1 MNQETIPDN
10 NLPVYFQKYKVEIL
24 DGKDNKTK
32 TGSITYTTV
41 GALPSNLKNERVWA
55 FNLTGILKPNVDK
68 YYIVYDFSE
77 VESSFKVKFKDFVS
91 GTISICGQVLDATKL
106 IKDRYTY
113 SLEDSIV
120 IIELDTSI
128 WDFQLK
134 KESIFSYNLM
144 INDDATSCPDEIT
157 TLGSEDIKTNNFEYT
172 YSENKSQLK
181 VYNRDRNHN
190 NYFFNT
196 DKDVEFIPVATR
208 RSSPECNNLAPKTY
222 ICDLKGEN
230 CFLQRLFSLEFPDL
244 CRKTAETLSTYFTWS
259 YKEKNEEEN
268 EEEIYQLEI
277 SDITTNWTLVD
288 LQINFQNYTDCTP
301 LSKFYISNTS
311 SYTIKIQKLSIQ
323 YSSTNTYK
331 NDTSMTLSKGDKI
344 KITVS

>member
-1 MNQETIPDN
+1 MNEETIPDN

-24 DGKDNKTK
+24 DSKDNKTK

-41 GALPSNLKNERVWA
+41 GAIPSNLKNERVWV
-55 FNLTGILKPNVDK
+55 FNLTGTLKPNVDK

-91 GTISICGQVLDATKL
+91 GTITICGQVLDAIKL

-172 YSENKSQLK
+172 FSENKSQLK

-208 RSSPECNNLAPKTY
+208 LSTECNDLLPNTF

-230 CFLQRLFSLEFPDL
+230 CFLQRLFSLEFTYL
-244 CRKTAETLSTYFTWS
+244 CRTETLFTYFTWS
-259 YKEKNEEEN
+259 YTNK
-268 EEEIYQLEI
+268 IYQLEI
-277 SDITTNWTLVD
+277 SDITTDWTLLD
-288 LQINFQNYTDCTP
+288 LQIKFQNYTDCTP

-311 SYTIKIQKLSIQ
+311 SYTINIQKLSIQ

-344 KITVS
+344 IITVS

>member
-24 DGKDNKTK
+24 DSKDNKTK

-41 GALPSNLKNERVWA
+41 GAIPSNLKNERVWA
-55 FNLTGILKPNVDK
+55 FNLTGTLKPNVDK

-77 VESSFKVKFKDFVS
+77 VESSFRVKFKDFVS
-91 GTISICGQVLDATKL
+91 GTITICGQVLDATKL

-113 SLEDSIV
+113 SLEDLKV

-128 WDFQLK
+128 WDFKLK

-172 YSENKSQLK
+172 FSENKSQLK
-181 VYNRDRNHN
+181 VYNRDRNRN

-208 RSSPECNNLAPKTY
+208 SNRQECNNLAPNTY

-230 CFLQRLFSLEFPDL
+230 CFLQRLFYLEFTDL
-244 CRKTAETLSTYFTWS
+244 CHKTAETLFTYFTWS
-259 YKEKNEEEN
+259 YTVEN

-277 SDITTNWTLVD
+277 SDIPTDWTLVD
-288 LQINFQNYTDCTP
+288 LPIKFQNYTDLDCTP
-301 LSKFYISNTS
+301 LSKFEIYNTS
-311 SYTIKIQKLSIQ
+311 SYTINIQKLSIQ

-331 NDTSMTLSKGDKI
+331 NDTTITISKGESETI
-344 KITVS
+344 SIQSY